1 MRNPQL
7 EVGRDNLAWWNRAEN
22 RRHGFHSIHRLNRRG
37 LGLRSGHVLPLRDR
51 HHPAIAERSDVARLT
66 ALPSFSA
73 MVVAQG
79 RDVLFEAHASDC
91 GPDTLHSM
99 QSITKTHLNL
109 VFGRLM
115 AAGRVDPGQMV
126 ETWIPEIGSGYRG
139 VTLQQVL
146 DMNVPLA
153 FDEDYAA
160 PWDPPPGPGERR
172 GYGQEEVA
180 MGWRLP
186 PPGREEFGVREF
198 ALTLE
203 KDMDDAPGDRA
214 RYASPNTDLAGWVAE
229 RASGSNLFEL
239 ISATIEGAGLEG
251 VFFVSLDCTFV
262 PVLSGGGAMTA
273 RDMARYGL
281 LFARKGTGVMGESV
295 GDAGFIEATRTR
307 KVASFEGS
315 WPGLSYS
322 NHMFTDGTWIGHGGY
337 AGQFLMIR
345 PDKEAAAAW
354 FSVVDSV
361 YGDAE
366 DHSAHV
372 IAMLSDV
379 LENL

>member
-7 EVGRDNLAWWNRAEN
+7 EVGPDNLARWNRAQN
-22 RRHGFHSIHRLNRRG
+22 RRHAFRNIYRVNRRC
-37 LGLRSGHVLPLRDR
+37 LGLRSAHVLPLRDR
-51 HHPAIAERSDVARLT
+51 HQPAIAERNDVVRLT

-79 RDVLFEAHASDC
+79 GDVLCEIHAADC

-109 VFGRLM
+109 VFGRLV
-115 AAGRVDPGQMV
+115 AAGQVDLSEKV
-126 ETWIPEIGSGYRG
+126 ETWIPEVGSGYRG
-139 VTLQQVL
+139 STLQQVL

-160 PWDPPPGPGERR
+160 PWTPPPGPGERR

-186 PPGREEFGVREF
+186 PPGTDEFGVRDF

-203 KDMDDAPGDRA
+203 KDMDDIPGNRA
-214 RYASPNTDLAGWVAE
+214 RYASPNTDLAGWIAE
-229 RASGSNLFEL
+229 CASGSSLCDL
-239 ISATIEGAGLEG
+239 ISTNIESAGLEG

-262 PVLSGGGAMTA
+262 PVLSGGGAMTV

-281 LFARKGTGVMGESV
+281 LFARKGDGVMGERA
-295 GDAGFIEATRTR
+295 GDARFIEQTRTR
-307 KVASFEGS
+307 KGAPFVGS

-337 AGQFLMIR
+337 AGQFLMVR

-354 FSVVDSV
+354 FSVADSLH
-361 YGDAE
+361 GDAD
-366 DHSAHV
+366 DHFDRV
-372 IAMLSDV
+372 VAMLAGMLDD
-379 LENL
+379 L

>member
-1 MRNPQL
+1 
-7 EVGRDNLAWWNRAEN
+7 
-22 RRHGFHSIHRLNRRG
+22 
-37 LGLRSGHVLPLRDR
+37 
-51 HHPAIAERSDVARLT
+51 
-66 ALPSFSA
+66 

-79 RDVLFEAHASDC
+79 RDVLFEAHAADC

-109 VFGRLM
+109 VFGRLV
-115 AAGRVDPGQMV
+115 ASGKVDPGQTV

-186 PPGREEFGVREF
+186 PPGGREFGVREF

-203 KDMDDAPGDRA
+203 KDMDDVPGNRA
-214 RYASPNTDLAGWVAE
+214 RYASPNTDLAGWIAE
-229 RASGSNLFEL
+229 RASGSDLFEL
-239 ISATIEGAGLEG
+239 ISTNIEGAGLEG

-281 LFARKGTGVMGESV
+281 LFARGGTGVMGKSA
-295 GDAGFIEATRTR
+295 GDAEFIEQTRTR
-307 KVASFEGS
+307 KGAPFEGS

-337 AGQFLMIR
+337 AGQFLLIR

-361 YGDAE
+361 YGDAD
-366 DHSAHV
+366 DHMAHV
-372 IAMLSDV
+372 IVMLSDV

>member
-7 EVGRDNLAWWNRAEN
+7 EVGQDNLAWWNRAEN
-22 RRHGFHSIHRLNRRG
+22 RRHGFHNIHRLNRRG
-37 LGLRSGHVLPLRDR
+37 LALRSGHVLPLRDR
-51 HHPAIAERSDVARLT
+51 HLAAIAGRSDVARLT
-66 ALPSFSA
+66 ALPSFGA

-79 RDVLFEAHASDC
+79 RDVLFEAHADDC
-91 GPDTLHSM
+91 SPDTLHSM

-109 VFGRLM
+109 VFGRLV
-115 AAGRVDPGQMV
+115 ASGRVDPGQTV

-203 KDMDDAPGDRA
+203 KDMDDIPGNRA
-214 RYASPNTDLAGWVAE
+214 RYASPNTDLAGWIAE
-229 RASGSNLFEL
+229 RASGSDLFEL
-239 ISATIEGAGLEG
+239 ISTNIEGAGLEG
-251 VFFVSLDCTFV
+251 VFFVSLDA
-262 PVLSGGGAMTA
+262 P
-273 RDMARYGL
+273 
-281 LFARKGTGVMGESV
+281 LFRC
-295 GDAGFIEATRTR
+295 
-307 KVASFEGS
+307 
-315 WPGLSYS
+315 
-322 NHMFTDGTWIGHGGY
+322 
-337 AGQFLMIR
+337 
-345 PDKEAAAAW
+345 
-354 FSVVDSV
+354 
-361 YGDAE
+361 
-366 DHSAHV
+366 
-372 IAMLSDV
+372 
-379 LENL
+379 

>member
-7 EVGRDNLAWWNRAEN
+7 EVGPDNLAWWNRAQN
-22 RRHGFHSIHRLNRRG
+22 RRQAFRHIYRMNRRC
-37 LGLRSGHVLPLRDR
+37 LGLRSAHVLPLRDR
-51 HHPAIAERSDVARLT
+51 CQPTIAARDDVVRLT
-66 ALPSFSA
+66 TLASFGA

-79 RDVLFEAHASDC
+79 RDVLCEIHAPDC
-91 GPDTLHSM
+91 APDSLHSM

-109 VFGRLM
+109 VFGRLV
-115 AAGRVDPGQMV
+115 AAGQADLSRKV
-126 ETWIPEIGSGYRG
+126 ETWIPEVGSGYQGR
-139 VTLQQVL
+139 TLQHVL

-153 FDEDYAA
+153 FDEDYGA
-160 PWDPPPGPGERR
+160 PWNPPPGPGERK

-186 PPGREEFGVREF
+186 PPATEEFGVRDF

-203 KDMDDAPGDRA
+203 RDMDDTPGERA
-214 RYASPNTDLAGWVAE
+214 RYASPNTDLAGWIAE
-229 RASGSNLFEL
+229 RASGSSLCDL
-239 ISATIEGAGLEG
+239 ISTNIEGAGLEG
-251 VFFVSLDCTFV
+251 MFFVSLDCDLV

-281 LFARKGTGVMGESV
+281 LFARRGDGAMGERV
-295 GDAGFIEATRTR
+295 GDALFIEQTRTR
-307 KVASFEGS
+307 KGVPFAGS

-354 FSVVDSV
+354 FSVANSLH
-361 YGDAE
+361 GDA
-366 DHSAHV
+366 DRHLDRV
-372 IAMLSDV
+372 VAMLSGV
-379 LENL
+379 LDDL